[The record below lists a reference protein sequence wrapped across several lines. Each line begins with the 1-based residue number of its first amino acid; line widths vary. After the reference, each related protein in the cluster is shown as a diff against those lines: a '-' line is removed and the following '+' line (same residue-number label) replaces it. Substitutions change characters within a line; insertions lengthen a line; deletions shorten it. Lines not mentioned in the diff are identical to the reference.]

1 MRLRGDAIDVV
12 KGSAAARRTSQAYA
26 FVHAS
31 RLGHALAPCGKQR
44 LRVELP
50 TAALPSP
57 PPDAAAFAGGGR
69 VIVGGYLGCRSRVP
83 LTLAWAA
90 NLLVLL
96 AGVVW
101 VVYGLLFAFPDDEEG
116 GLGEVGAFKEERLGR
131 FRSELG
137 TAFALSLLLSWGV
150 KDVIAPLV
158 IACLPLQSSRGMWVA
173 RILNGVLG
181 FLAP

>member
-1 MRLRGDAIDVV
+1 M
-12 KGSAAARRTSQAYA
+12 
-26 FVHAS
+26 
-31 RLGHALAPCGKQR
+31 
-44 LRVELP
+44 
-50 TAALPSP
+50 
-57 PPDAAAFAGGGR
+57 
-69 VIVGGYLGCRSRVP
+69 P
-83 LTLAWAA
+83 LTLAWFA
-90 NLLVLL
+90 NLVVLL

-181 FLAP
+181 SRAVERKSFLAERKPSSRRGRTASLVYGARRTVRSIRPRQA